1 MNFDL
6 FDTINGKGVP
16 CSTDMLMATIDT
28 QKMRDRVQAVRDAVN
43 AGRKDE
49 AARLKKRLP
58 AVTWQAHFPDGKR
71 RSEGALSSG
80 LYMLDIDG
88 IEEVE
93 KTIDAMLESAT
104 EQCILDQIVAVH
116 ISPSGK
122 GIRVVAVCSDPQ
134 RDTIEKNQAWLAEK
148 LGVVAY
154 DAACKDFARLAF
166 LVHYDDFRL
175 LNLDLLASQP
185 RVVLNN
191 PLFSAEMTSDVGP
204 QTTEAGEND
213 NAVSKANTSTPS
225 LGGGRGRLFTDEQ
238 RSFMYRGMLIS
249 DIAAAYLKKY
259 GVPVE
264 GERNTYYYNMCA
276 NFRYITD
283 NNISVLLAQLPD
295 IGLSITERQKVAESS
310 IKGRRAGRIPYAF
323 WKFLEELGL
332 VTSERNKAAA
342 EDEAK
347 EAERLETMDAGTTKM
362 PEMPLLFR
370 EFCRM
375 VPDEF
380 KWPMTAALLPI
391 LGTMTTRLR
400 AKYIDG
406 KPTSTT
412 FHTVVIAPASSGKSI
427 FRDVY
432 NILCEDYMRRDA
444 VEWEKERMYRKELRV
459 KQNATTRPEDPHIC
473 IRLLSPAISVPRI
486 LGRQQD
492 AGGLHQLTFTPE
504 VDTVAKSNRGS
515 AGMNKNDLYRQA
527 WDNDVYGQDYM
538 MADTFSGNVQLF
550 VNFLLTGT
558 PKQVQGFYGDAE
570 NGLVSRVMFAHIE
583 GQEFAELPEFKEL
596 TEYGKETVNR
606 CIERMNATCYKTLD
620 NGKETILPVQ
630 DITPKMQFM
639 YEPLRRWIESKRIE
653 AMSEADLAKDNF
665 RRRAAMKAFRAAM
678 VAVGLYG
685 KPNAH
690 QQAAIVPWALWIADM
705 DLKEHLAMYADQF
718 NTAEHVK
725 EYSVKNLLHELDDS
739 FAMCDVIAVM
749 SRAGRKSQPSVIVSG
764 WKKAGLVIKTGKGI
778 FAKTAKGKTI

>member
-175 LNLDLLASQP
+175 LNLDLLTKDAT
-185 RVVLNN
+185 VVLNN
-191 PLFSAEMTSDVGP
+191 NIFSAD
-204 QTTEAGEND
+204 
-213 NAVSKANTSTPS
+213 AVSEEQEKIKTAQQ
-225 LGGGRGRLFTDEQ
+225 RIFTDEQ

-583 GQEFAELPEFKEL
+583 GQEFAELPQFKEL
-596 TEYGKETVNR
+596 TAHGKEAVNR

-630 DITPKMQFM
+630 DITPKMKFM

-665 RRRAAMKAFRAAM
+665 RRRAAMKSFRAAM
-678 VAVGLYG
+678 VAVGIYG
-685 KPNAH
+685 QPTPV
-690 QQAAIVPWALWIADM
+690 QQTKIQRWALWIAEM

-718 NTAEHVK
+718 NTAVQVK